1 MSGKQSEILR
11 LATSMEDHKSEIE
24 NWDLGAGIFITFYS
38 LKSSLKEDDSMTE
51 LVSLQDKNDACRKF
65 FSRLKGSLAFWEGR
79 LPIDASFSNY
89 HHQVSLI

>member
-1 MSGKQSEILR
+1 MYLIKRFRR
-11 LATSMEDHKSEIE
+11 LYALALHT
-24 NWDLGAGIFITFYS
+24 LS
-38 LKSSLKEDDSMTE
+38 LCLCMFTVLLSQ
-51 LVSLQDKNDACRKF
+51 VSLQDKNDACRKF